1 MENNIYANLKLM
13 REGTPTGIAWIEFI
27 EVAKAKT
34 IAQLLRASQEDLVGL
49 QHKLRLYEELQQL
62 PSLIKRNTENA

>member
-1 MENNIYANLKLM
+1 M

-34 IAQLLRASQEDLVGL
+34 VAQLLRAAPEDLVGL
-49 QHKLRLYEELQQL
+49 QHKLRLFEEMLQL
-62 PSLIKRNTENA
+62 PKLIKENNANG